1 MSLILPFRNTP
12 EERLSTGPSQGMTYG
27 IDEDIVVKFPFQY
40 EVSQDIDLSH
50 CWDLSIKSFIAME
63 KEMAVYNALQAQPH
77 RNFARRIEPS
87 SIDYLFLQRLV
98 PLEKVWS
105 VASPADRIRWV
116 LDLLDAVS
124 WLEKLGFVNGDLAVR
139 NLGVDKTGTLKVFDF
154 GSSSFSASEN
164 DVIADHFDL
173 ATCLHFILSGIDPFA
188 GVQSHS
194 DAIRTRDALKAG
206 QWAVSESAEVIG
218 DIIQNGWTGRTGA
231 RPFTDILNEVTRR
244 FDAVELST
252 DSVTESTDYYKLYL
266 RCQDWLRGNPRNP
279 LWKNLDEYIVACRDV
294 GHERELDEFW

>member
-1 MSLILPFRNTP
+1 MHYKPNLTATLP
-12 EERLSTGPSQGMTYG
+12 EELN
-27 IDEDIVVKFPFQY
+27 
-40 EVSQDIDLSH
+40 LAA
-50 CWDLSIKSFIAME
+50 SIIYSSKDSFHWRRFGQ
-63 KEMAVYNALQAQPH
+63 LQ
-77 RNFARRIEPS
+77 
-87 SIDYLFLQRLV
+87 
-98 PLEKVWS
+98 
-105 VASPADRIRWV
+105 V
-116 LDLLDAVS
+116 LRTESD
-124 WLEKLGFVNGDLAVR
+124 GFVNGDLAVR

-194 DAIRTRDALKAG
+194 EAIRTRDALKAG

-266 RCQDWLRGNPRNP
+266 RCQDWLRGNPRNA